1 MVLKNQE
8 VKMTKRNIF
17 LLTLLLILLVLAGC
31 TQLTKKSG
39 LKPAPAF
46 SLKLLDGR
54 TINLQ
59 DFRGKGVVLEFWASW
74 CSSCR
79 ASAPA
84 FEKAYQKY
92 KDKRVEFLGIAV
104 SDTEAGMKNHINEFG
119 LTYPNGRDATGKIA
133 NSYGVTGVPETFFI
147 TKEGEIAYKHIGAI
161 DEKTLSAL
169 IEEKL
174 LR

>member
-1 MVLKNQE
+1 MN
-8 VKMTKRNIF
+8 KRNIF
-17 LLTLLLILLVLAGC
+17 LLTLLLILLALAGC
-31 TQLTKKSG
+31 IRQAEKSG
-39 LKPAPAF
+39 LKPAPTF

-54 TINLQ
+54 TIDLQ
-59 DFRGKGVVLEFWASW
+59 DLRGKGVVLEFWASW

-92 KDKRVEFLGIAV
+92 KDKDIEFLGIAV
-104 SDTEAGMKNHINEFG
+104 SDTEADMKNYINEFG
-119 LTYPNGRDATGKIA
+119 ITYPNGRDATGKIA

-147 TKEGEIAYKHIGAI
+147 NKEGEIAYKHIGAT